1 MDIFS
6 LFSLAGGLAFFLYGM
21 TVLSQS
27 LKTMAGGKLESM
39 LEKVTDNPLKGF
51 SFGALVTVAIQS
63 SSALT
68 VMLIGFVNS
77 GLMNL
82 GQSIPIIMG
91 SDIGTTLTAWI
102 LSLTGVSNTNVFLK
116 LLNPKYFSPLVALIG
131 IVLIMASK
139 KRKNRDIGNFMIGFA
154 IVMTGMTMMGDAVS
168 PLKDMPEFSNILVAF
183 SNPLI
188 GVLAGTIITGII
200 QSSAA
205 AIGMLQALSMTGQI
219 TYNIAIPIVMGAN
232 IGTCMTAILSCLGV
246 NRNAQRVS
254 VVHVAIKIIGTI
266 VILPVFLIVNS
277 IVHFSFLDGYVSPVQ
292 IALIHTIFN
301 ICTTLI
307 LFPFRKKLEDLAH
320 LIIKDAPEDKEFLLD
335 TRLLNTPAIALH
347 ECRAMTVRMIQAVWA
362 SLDTALSLIEE
373 FSAEQMAFITAN
385 EERVDSFQDSIGSFL
400 VQLNQQSLSAEH
412 VDDVSR
418 MLQEINEYERIAD
431 LAFSIAQV
439 SEKMHEQN
447 LAFSSGAVAQV
458 SNLMAALREA
468 YTITIESD
476 INDDP
481 SRAAEVKPLK
491 EIITDLC
498 SDLRKSHIDRLTR
511 GLCSAELGFLLNDML
526 VATERIAGH
535 SLNIAV
541 IIQRY
546 SSDNENDFAYMHDLK
561 AKRSSAYAR
570 IYRKFY
576 NKYVPQA
583 ETYEEEINE
592 DRYIKDMS

>member
-1 MDIFS
+1 
-6 LFSLAGGLAFFLYGM
+6 
-21 TVLSQS
+21 
-27 LKTMAGGKLESM
+27 
-39 LEKVTDNPLKGF
+39 
-51 SFGALVTVAIQS
+51 
-63 SSALT
+63 
-68 VMLIGFVNS
+68 
-77 GLMNL
+77 
-82 GQSIPIIMG
+82 
-91 SDIGTTLTAWI
+91 
-102 LSLTGVSNTNVFLK
+102 
-116 LLNPKYFSPLVALIG
+116 
-131 IVLIMASK
+131 
-139 KRKNRDIGNFMIGFA
+139 
-154 IVMTGMTMMGDAVS
+154 
-168 PLKDMPEFSNILVAF
+168 
-183 SNPLI
+183 
-188 GVLAGTIITGII
+188 
-200 QSSAA
+200 
-205 AIGMLQALSMTGQI
+205 
-219 TYNIAIPIVMGAN
+219 
-232 IGTCMTAILSCLGV
+232 
-246 NRNAQRVS
+246 
-254 VVHVAIKIIGTI
+254 
-266 VILPVFLIVNS
+266 
-277 IVHFSFLDGYVSPVQ
+277 
-292 IALIHTIFN
+292 
-301 ICTTLI
+301 
-307 LFPFRKKLEDLAH
+307 
-320 LIIKDAPEDKEFLLD
+320 
-335 TRLLNTPAIALH
+335 
-347 ECRAMTVRMIQAVWA
+347 MTVRMIQAVWA

>member
-27 LKTMAGGKLESM
+27 LKTMAGGKLEGM

-102 LSLTGVSNTNVFLK
+102 LSLTGVSNSNVFLK
-116 LLNPKYFSPLVALIG
+116 LLNPKYFSPLVALVG
-131 IVLIMASK
+131 IIMIMASK

-168 PLKDMPEFSNILVAF
+168 PLKDMPEFSSILVAF
-183 SNPLI
+183 SNPLV

-205 AIGMLQALSMTGQI
+205 SIGMLQALSMTGQI
-219 TYNIAIPIVMGAN
+219 TYGIAIPIVMGAN

-246 NRNAQRVS
+246 NRNAKRVS
-254 VVHVAIKIIGTI
+254 VVHVAIKILGTA
-266 VILPVFLIVNS
+266 VILPLFLITNS
-277 IVHFSFLDGYVSPVQ
+277 IFHFSFLEGYVTPVH

-320 LIIKDAPEDKEFLLD
+320 FIIKDAPEDKEFLLD
-335 TRLLNTPAIALH
+335 PRLLNTPAIALH
-347 ECRAMTVRMIQAVWA
+347 ECRAMTVRMIQAVRA
-362 SLDTALSLIEE
+362 SLDTALSLIST
-373 FSAEQMAFITAN
+373 FDAEQMAFITTN
-385 EERVDSFQDSIGSFL
+385 EERVDSYQDSIGSFL
-400 VQLNQQSLSAEH
+400 VQLNQKNLSAEH

-431 LAFSIAQV
+431 LAFGIAQV
-439 SEKMHEQN
+439 SEKMNDQN
-447 LAFSSGAVAQV
+447 LAFSSGAVAQI

-481 SRAAEVKPLK
+481 ALAAEVKPLK
-491 EIITDLC
+491 EIIVDLC
-498 SDLRKSHIDRLTR
+498 ADLRNSHIDRLTR

-526 VATERIAGH
+526 VSTERIAGH

-546 SSDNENDFAYMHDLK
+546 SSDNRTDFAYMHDLK
-561 AKRSSAYAR
+561 SKRSAEYTR
-570 IYRKFY
+570 LYRKFY

-583 ETYEEEINE
+583 ETYEEEVSE
-592 DRYIKDMS
+592 DRYIRDMS